1 MGHGRRNNGKRSLM
15 ITGLLTF
22 LFFFAIIGCV
32 LYGRKLIRTEKV
44 DAVFGNPERAQGGI
58 HWVIVGSSFLLLV
71 WLYYSWDIAKSFF
84 PKSANELCQVGKVN
98 ESLLSLKYLFP
109 IDERQLKSTSVIETE
124 SENLNKITIEIEKS
138 GIENQDKS
146 NLLNFVSQTK
156 NTIPL
161 LTNEQLLNN
170 DTREQIKL
178 INKKIINLTEN
189 FKRSDYPNESTEQEL
204 ERIEAAKEEGSW
216 KASSTSIENTIEI
229 PFIPKTKRG
238 LKFQAAA
245 TELNLISDEFFELKN
260 HNEQYTSALEKL
272 KKEIK
277 DYRSNLSSSK
287 EISSS
292 LAKDIL
298 KIARRIEYAS
308 IFPPNTLDD
317 MQASI
322 INFDNLQK
330 KEQGGLRWVDLLLFP
345 SGTIISSGPS
355 CSEQGSGRW
364 LPKPSDTLNKF
375 TLMLN
380 PNVGYKQIPL
390 IWYEMMDVSKIIGF
404 LIPDWF
410 ADILPGEYP
419 VHDEQGEV
427 KPNFKSKVLSFV
439 TGDFNLFKIPIPT
452 GHIWDS
458 FLRVFLG
465 LVAGIIVG
473 VPLGLFMGLNRFA
486 KGFFDPL
493 IELYRPVPPLAW
505 APLVISVLGIDNLGK
520 VFLLFMVSLSIMIIS
535 ARAGA
540 SGTQLSKIHAAH
552 SLGASKWQILRHVIF
567 PNSLP
572 EILTGIR
579 VATGMCWG
587 TLVAAE
593 FLAGTTGVGFVENV
607 AKKYFQ
613 YEVIWI
619 TIFIMGMLGLIFDI
633 TIRKIIDKTIPW
645 RGKG

>member
-1 MGHGRRNNGKRSLM
+1 M
-15 ITGLLTF
+15 ITAFLTF
-22 LFFFAIIGCV
+22 VFFFAIVGCV
-32 LYGRKLIRTEKV
+32 LYGRKLIKTEKV
-44 DAVFGNPERAQGGI
+44 DAVFGNQERAQGGI

-84 PKSANELCQVGKVN
+84 PRSANELCQVGKVN

-109 IDERQLKSTSVIETE
+109 IEERQLKSTSVIETE
-124 SENLNKITIEIEKS
+124 TENLNKIIIEIEKS
-138 GIENQDKS
+138 EEVKSQDK
-146 NLLNFVSQTK
+146 NKLLNFVSQTK

-161 LTNEQLLNN
+161 LTNEKLLNN
-170 DTREQIKL
+170 ETKEQIKI
-178 INKKIINLTEN
+178 INNKIIDLTEN
-189 FKRSDYPNESTEQEL
+189 FRKKDYPNESAEQET

-229 PFIPKTKRG
+229 PSIPKTKRG

-245 TELNLISDEFFELKN
+245 KELNLISDEFFELRN
-260 HNEQYTSALEKL
+260 HNSQYTSALEKL

-277 DYRSNLSSSK
+277 DFRTNLGSSE

-292 LAKDIL
+292 FAKDIL

-308 IFPPNTLDD
+308 IFPPNTLKD
-317 MQASI
+317 MQLSI
-322 INFDNLQK
+322 INFDKAQK
-330 KEQGGLRWVDLLLFP
+330 KEQGTLRWVDILLFP

-364 LPKPSDTLNKF
+364 LPKPSDTINKF

-419 VHDEQGEV
+419 VHNEQGEV

-619 TIFIMGMLGLIFDI
+619 TIFIMGMLGLLFDI

>member
-1 MGHGRRNNGKRSLM
+1 M
-15 ITGLLTF
+15 ITGFLTF
-22 LFFFAIIGCV
+22 LFFFAIVGCV

-44 DAVFGNPERAQGGI
+44 DAVFGNPERAKGGI

-124 SENLNKITIEIEKS
+124 SENLDKISIEIEKS
-138 GIENQDKS
+138 GIKNQDKRK
-146 NLLNFVSQTK
+146 LINFVSQTK

-161 LTNEQLLNN
+161 LTNEQLLSN

-178 INKKIINLTEN
+178 INEKIINLTEN
-189 FKRSDYPNESTEQEL
+189 FKRSDYPNESAEQER
-204 ERIEAAKEEGSW
+204 ERIEAAEEEGSW

-277 DYRSNLSSSK
+277 DYRDSLSASE

-308 IFPPNTLDD
+308 IFPPNTLND

-322 INFDNLQK
+322 INFDNVQK
-330 KEQGGLRWVDLLLFP
+330 KEQGSLRWVDILLFP

-364 LPKPSDTLNKF
+364 LPKPSDTINKF

-390 IWYEMMDVSKIIGF
+390 IWFEMMDVSKIIGF

-419 VHDEQGEV
+419 VHNEQGEI

-439 TGDFNLFKIPIPT
+439 TGDFTLFKIPIPT

>member
-1 MGHGRRNNGKRSLM
+1 M
-15 ITGLLTF
+15 ITGFLTF

-98 ESLLSLKYLFP
+98 DSLLSLKYLFP
-109 IDERQLKSTSVIETE
+109 IDERQLKSTSVIEIE

-138 GIENQDKS
+138 GVKNQDKS
-146 NLLNFVSQTK
+146 KLLNFVSQTK

-170 DTREQIKL
+170 ETREQIKL
-178 INKKIINLTEN
+178 INEKIINLTEN
-189 FKRSDYPNESTEQEL
+189 LKRSDYPNESAEQEL

-260 HNEQYTSALEKL
+260 HNEQYASALEKL

-277 DYRSNLSSSK
+277 DYRDSLSASE

-308 IFPPNTLDD
+308 IFPPNTLKD

-322 INFDNLQK
+322 ISFDNVQK
-330 KEQGGLRWVDLLLFP
+330 KEQGSLRWVDLLLFP

-375 TLMLN
+375 TLMIN

-419 VHDEQGEV
+419 VHNEQGEV

>member
-1 MGHGRRNNGKRSLM
+1 M
-15 ITGLLTF
+15 ITGFLTF

-124 SENLNKITIEIEKS
+124 SENLDKITIEIEKS
-138 GIENQDKS
+138 GVKNQDKS
-146 NLLNFVSQTK
+146 KLLNFVSQTK

-170 DTREQIKL
+170 ETREQIKL
-178 INKKIINLTEN
+178 INEKIINLTEN
-189 FKRSDYPNESTEQEL
+189 FKRSDYPNESAEQEL

-277 DYRSNLSSSK
+277 DYRDSLSASE

-308 IFPPNTLDD
+308 IFPPNTLND

-322 INFDNLQK
+322 INFDNVQK
-330 KEQGGLRWVDLLLFP
+330 KEQGSLRWVDLLLFP

-419 VHDEQGEV
+419 VHNEQGEV

-552 SLGASKWQILRHVIF
+552 LLEH
-567 PNSLP
+567 PN
-572 EILTGIR
+572 G
-579 VATGMCWG
+579 
-587 TLVAAE
+587 
-593 FLAGTTGVGFVENV
+593 
-607 AKKYFQ
+607 KY
-613 YEVIWI
+613 
-619 TIFIMGMLGLIFDI
+619 
-633 TIRKIIDKTIPW
+633 
-645 RGKG
+645 

>member
-1 MGHGRRNNGKRSLM
+1 M
-15 ITGLLTF
+15 ITGFLTF

-124 SENLNKITIEIEKS
+124 SENLNKITIEIEKA
-138 GIENQDKS
+138 GIKNQDKS
-146 NLLNFVSQTK
+146 KLLDFISQTK

-161 LTNEQLLNN
+161 LTNEKLLNN
-170 DTREQIKL
+170 DTREQIKI
-178 INKKIINLTEN
+178 INEKIINLTEN
-189 FKRSDYPNESTEQEL
+189 FKRSDYPNESAEQEL

-260 HNEQYTSALEKL
+260 HNEQYASALEKL

-277 DYRSNLSSSK
+277 DYRDSLNASE

-308 IFPPNTLDD
+308 IFPPNTLKD

-322 INFDNLQK
+322 VNFDNVQK
-330 KEQGGLRWVDLLLFP
+330 KEQGSLRWVDILLFP

-419 VHDEQGEV
+419 VHNEKGEV

>member
-1 MGHGRRNNGKRSLM
+1 M
-15 ITGLLTF
+15 ITGVLTF
-22 LFFFAIIGCV
+22 VFFFAIVGCI

-44 DAVFGNPERAQGGI
+44 DAVFGNPERAKGGV
-58 HWVIVGSSFLLLV
+58 HWVIVGSSFLLLI

-98 ESLLSLKYLFP
+98 ESLLGLKYLFP
-109 IDERQLKSTSVIETE
+109 IEQRQFKSTAIIQKET
-124 SENLNKITIEIEKS
+124 ENLNEILLEINQSDLK
-138 GIENQDKS
+138 NQDKNTLIS
-146 NLLNFVSQTK
+146 FIDKTK
-156 NTIPL
+156 KTIPL
-161 LTNEQLLNN
+161 LTDENLLENE
-170 DTREQIKL
+170 TKE
-178 INKKIINLTEN
+178 KIDVLADKIFTLSEN
-189 FKRSDYPNESTEQEL
+189 FSKSDFPNESVEDEKKRIQE
-204 ERIEAAKEEGSW
+204 ANQEGTWS
-216 KASSTSIENTIEI
+216 ASSTSIENTIEI
-229 PFIPKTKRG
+229 PSIPKTKRG

-245 TELNLISDEFFELKN
+245 EELNLISDEFFELRN
-260 HNEQYTSALEKL
+260 HNTQYRNAYDNLS
-272 KKEIK
+272 KEIK
-277 DYRSNLSSSK
+277 DFRSNLSSSD
-287 EISSS
+287 EIVSSF
-292 LAKDIL
+292 AKDIL

-308 IFPPNTLDD
+308 IFPPNALVN
-317 MQASI
+317 MQTSI
-322 INFDNLQK
+322 EKFDEVQN
-330 KEQGGLRWVDLLLFP
+330 KEQGGLRWVDILLFP

-375 TLMLN
+375 VLMMN
-380 PNVGYKQIPL
+380 PNVGFKQIPL

-404 LIPDWF
+404 ILPDWI

-419 VHDEQGEV
+419 VHNERGEV
-427 KPNFKSKVLSFV
+427 KSNFKSKVLSFV
-439 TGDFNLFKIPIPT
+439 TGDFELFKIPIPT

-465 LVAGIIVG
+465 LVAGIIIG

-505 APLVISVLGIDNLGK
+505 APLIISVLGIDNFGK

-619 TIFIMGMLGLIFDI
+619 TIFIMGMLGLLFDI

>member
-1 MGHGRRNNGKRSLM
+1 M
-15 ITGLLTF
+15 ITAILTF
-22 LFFFAIIGCV
+22 VFFFAIVGCI
-32 LYGRKLIRTEKV
+32 LYGRKLIKKEKV
-44 DAVFGNPERAQGGI
+44 DAVFGNPERAKGGA

-84 PKSANELCQVGKVN
+84 PKSANELCQVAKVN
-98 ESLLSLKYLFP
+98 ESLMSMKYLFP
-109 IDERQLKSTSVIETE
+109 IEERQLKSTSIIETE
-124 SENLNKITIEIEKS
+124 NENLNKLNHDIKNSKDI
-138 GIENQDKS
+138 S
-146 NLLNFVSQTK
+146 NNDRSKLLTFLEETK
-156 NTIPL
+156 KTIPL
-161 LTNEQLLNN
+161 LTNSQLLENETKIKIGEITQRIRNLNN
-170 DTREQIKL
+170 DFSQK
-178 INKKIINLTEN
+178 
-189 FKRSDYPNESTEQEL
+189 DYPLESSEDEVK
-204 ERIEAAKEEGSW
+204 RIESAKKEGNW
-216 KASSTSIENTIEI
+216 GASSTSLDNSVEI
-229 PFIPKTKRG
+229 PFIPKTKKG
-238 LKFQAAA
+238 LKFQTAAE
-245 TELNLISDEFFELKN
+245 ELNIISDEFFELRN
-260 HNEQYTSALEKL
+260 HNPQYTYALESIKT
-272 KKEIK
+272 KIKE
-277 DYRSNLSSSK
+277 YRSEIDPSK
-287 EISSS
+287 EIASSF
-292 LAKDIL
+292 AKDIL

-308 IFPPNTLDD
+308 IFPPNTLVEMKD
-317 MQASI
+317 SI
-322 INFDNLQK
+322 VEFDQIQK
-330 KEQGGLRWVDLLLFP
+330 SEQGSLRWIDILFFP

-355 CSEQGSGRW
+355 CTEQGSGRW

-375 TLMLN
+375 ALMLK
-380 PNVGYKQIPL
+380 PSVGFKQIPL
-390 IWYEMMDVSKIIGF
+390 IWYEMMDVSKVIGF
-404 LIPDWF
+404 ILPDWI
-410 ADILPGEYP
+410 ADVMPGDYP
-419 VHDEQGEV
+419 IHNEKGEI

-439 TGDFNLFKIPIPT
+439 TGDFNLFKIPVPT

-465 LVAGIIVG
+465 LVFGILIG

-572 EILTGIR
+572 EILTGVR
-579 VATGMCWG
+579 VAIGMCWG

-593 FLAGTTGVGFVENV
+593 FLAGTTGIGFVENV

-619 TIFIMGMLGLIFDI
+619 TIFIMGMLGLLFDI
-633 TIRKIIDKTIPW
+633 TLRKIIDKTIPW

>member
-1 MGHGRRNNGKRSLM
+1 M
-15 ITGLLTF
+15 ITGFLTF
-22 LFFFAIIGCV
+22 IFFFAIVGCI
-32 LYGRKLIRTEKV
+32 LYGRKLIKRERV
-44 DAVFGNPERAQGGI
+44 DAVFGNPERAKGGI
-58 HWVIVGSSFLLLV
+58 HWVIVGSSFLLLI

-84 PKSANELCQVGKVN
+84 PRSANELCQVGKVN
-98 ESLLSLKYLFP
+98 ESLMSLKYLFP

-124 SENLNKITIEIEKS
+124 TENLNKIIFEIKNSEEVSEQNK
-138 GIENQDKS
+138 GK
-146 NLLNFVSQTK
+146 LLNFITETK

-161 LTNEQLLNN
+161 LTNEKLLSFETKENI
-170 DTREQIKL
+170 RI
-178 INKKIINLTEN
+178 LTERIN
-189 FKRSDYPNESTEQEL
+189 TLSKDFVRDDYSNESAE
-204 ERIEAAKEEGSW
+204 ERIERIQAAGQEGTWS
-216 KASSTSIENTIEI
+216 ASSTSIENTVEI
-229 PFIPKTKRG
+229 PSIPKTERG
-238 LKFQAAA
+238 LKFQTAAK
-245 TELNLISDEFFELKN
+245 ELNSISDEFFELRN
-260 HNEQYTSALEKL
+260 HNDRYTSTLENL
-272 KKEIK
+272 KKGIK
-277 DYRSNLSSSK
+277 EYRSNFDNSD

-308 IFPPNTLDD
+308 IFPPNTLKG
-317 MQASI
+317 MELSI
-322 INFDNLQK
+322 VSFDKIQK
-330 KEQGGLRWVDLLLFP
+330 KEQGGLRWVDILLFP

-364 LPKPSDTLNKF
+364 LPKPSDTINKF

-380 PNVGYKQIPL
+380 PKVGFKQIPL
-390 IWYEMMDVSKIIGF
+390 IWYEMMDVSKIVGF
-404 LIPDWF
+404 ILPDWI
-410 ADILPGEYP
+410 ADILPGKYP
-419 VHDEQGEV
+419 VHNEQGEI
-427 KPNFKSKVLSFV
+427 KSNFKSKALNLV
-439 TGDFNLFKIPIPT
+439 TGNFELFKIPIPT

-465 LVAGIIVG
+465 LVAGIIIG

-619 TIFIMGMLGLIFDI
+619 TIFIMGMLGLVFDI